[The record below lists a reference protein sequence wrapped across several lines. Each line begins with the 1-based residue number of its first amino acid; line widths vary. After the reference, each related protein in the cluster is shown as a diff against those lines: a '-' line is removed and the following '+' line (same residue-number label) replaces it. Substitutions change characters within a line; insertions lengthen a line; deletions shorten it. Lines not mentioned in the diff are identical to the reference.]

1 MGTIVR
7 GVRFIVGLLM
17 VGLGVSM
24 AVPLARVATHHWSAA
39 SAAGGGM
46 PTTVASPVETAIV
59 PPPAPTQQ
67 WMVPEDALP
76 PAVELRSDYV
86 PPPPP
91 DRLPPAAAVFVADG
105 SNMNGTYR
113 STLEVPPPPLLDT
126 QSAPPAMTAWAAT
139 ETPRPA
145 VPAAMAIAEP
155 LPATYV
161 VRDGDDLT
169 SIAARLYGHPGAAA
183 AVWNANR
190 DVIPDPNLLP
200 IGGHL
205 RLPPPW
211 TVQGIPTSPVAGG
224 RSIEP
229 PVGPAFLAGA
239 TGPRTTATGVG
250 GPQAVP
256 AGWLEGRQ
264 SSPAADVRSAPRG
277 GVVRLGPGE
286 TLESLAI
293 KFYGDRSAAAR
304 IWEANRDRLRSPEL
318 VVAGMELRL
327 P

>member
-7 GVRFIVGLLM
+7 GVRFIVGLSM
-17 VGLGVSM
+17 VALGVSM
-24 AVPLARVATHHWSAA
+24 AVPLARVAAHHWPAA
-39 SAAGGGM
+39 SATGGGM
-46 PTTVASPVETAIV
+46 PTAVPPPVETVIV
-59 PPPAPTQQ
+59 PPPAPPQQ
-67 WMVPEDALP
+67 WMVPEEALP

-86 PPPPP
+86 PPPAP
-91 DRLPPAAAVFVADG
+91 DRLPPATAVFVADG

-113 STLEVPPPPLLDT
+113 STLEVPPPPLLDS

-139 ETPRPA
+139 ESQRPA
-145 VPAAMAIAEP
+145 VPAAVTMAEP

-169 SIAARLYGHPGAAA
+169 SIAARFYGHPGAAA
-183 AVWNANR
+183 SVWNANR
-190 DVIPDPNLLP
+190 DVIPDPNVLP
-200 IGGHL
+200 IGAHL

-211 TVQGIPTSPVAGG
+211 TVQGIPTSQIGGG

-229 PVGPAFLAGA
+229 PVGPAVLTGA
-239 TGPRTTATGVG
+239 TGPRTMAAGVG

-256 AGWLEGRQ
+256 AGWMEGRQ
-264 SSPAADVRSAPRG
+264 SPPVADARSTPQG

-286 TLESLAI
+286 TLETLAI
-293 KFYGDRSAAAR
+293 TFYGDRRAATR

-318 VVAGMELRL
+318 AVAGMELRL